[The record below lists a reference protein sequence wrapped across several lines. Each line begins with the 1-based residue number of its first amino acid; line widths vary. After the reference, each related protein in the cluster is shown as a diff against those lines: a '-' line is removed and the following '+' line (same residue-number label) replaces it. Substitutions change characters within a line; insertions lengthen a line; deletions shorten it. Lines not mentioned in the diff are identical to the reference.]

1 MAGGGAQSGKRKAK
15 NRAPGHKACEVAEQV
30 QYAIDRLVDYTNARV
45 IALELHE
52 RWGLDDCTAHNRIKC
67 ARERIREGVDRLDR
81 RDLAALMHD
90 RVEAIAA
97 EAMRTKQL
105 SNCIGANRLLGEL
118 AGFLGNNRVNL

>member
-1 MAGGGAQSGKRKAK
+1 MAGGGAQSGKRKSDK
-15 NRAPGHKACEVAEQV
+15 KAPGHKACEVAEQV
-30 QYAIDRLVDYTNARV
+30 QYAINRLVDYTNARV
-45 IALELHE
+45 IALEMNE
-52 RWGLDDCTAHNRIKC
+52 RWGLEDCVAHSRIKC

-97 EAMRTKQL
+97 EAMKTRQL
-105 SNCIGANRLLGEL
+105 SNAIGANRLLGEL